1 MTVDVQDETQILLDE
16 RAIHE
21 LLTRYS
27 RGVDRCDEELLRSCY
42 HPDATDDHGW
52 YKGLGT
58 DFAREVVARHKG
70 GPHTQHAI
78 SNVRLDVRGD
88 VAYGET
94 YVTLRTTG
102 PDGELVSGFGRYI
115 DRFER
120 RGGEWRIADRKVTLE
135 GAPPGRDL
143 SMFLQAT
150 QDRTDP
156 SYVA

>member
-1 MTVDVQDETQILLDE
+1 MAVDAQDATQILLDE
-16 RAIHE
+16 RAIYE

-52 YKGLGT
+52 FKGLGI
-58 DFAREVVARHKG
+58 DFAGEVVARHKG
-70 GPHTQHAI
+70 GPITQHSI

-102 PDGELVSGFGRYI
+102 PNGEPVSGFGRYI

-120 RGGEWRIADRKVTLE
+120 RDGEWRIADRKVTLE
-135 GAPPGRDL
+135 GAPPGQDL
-143 SMFLQAT
+143 TRFLQAT

-156 SYVA
+156 SYVG